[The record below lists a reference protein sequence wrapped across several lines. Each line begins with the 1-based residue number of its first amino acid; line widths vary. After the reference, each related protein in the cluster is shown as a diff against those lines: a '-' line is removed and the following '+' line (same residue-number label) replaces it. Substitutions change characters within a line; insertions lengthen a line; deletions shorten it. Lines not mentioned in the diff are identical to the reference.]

1 MNRLV
6 IVLLLSVLSLPL
18 SAQKRFDGNFGVGVV
33 VPISVGDG
41 CDLDKF
47 VDVAVMGYYKL
58 FLSSRIYAMGE
69 LGVFYD
75 HSDGISITGLPG
87 VTRLCPDNVGVR
99 PGMTVGVRLNSL
111 MDVFTGIYGRFVF
124 CSDRDYT
131 ENYSRAVWPIG
142 ISVNVWRMSV
152 SCSYDV
158 MIGTKY
164 GNAVAVGLRYN
175 F

>member
-1 MNRLV
+1 MNRF
-6 IVLLLSVLSLPL
+6 IIILLLSVLSLPL

-41 CDLDKF
+41 FGTDNF
-47 VDVAVMGYYKL
+47 VDVGVMGYYKL

-75 HSDGISITGLPG
+75 RCEDSYIGSSLEKRNNVGLRPG
-87 VTRLCPDNVGVR
+87 VTA
-99 PGMTVGVRLNSL
+99 GVRLNSL

-124 CSDRDYT
+124 ESCSVGT
-131 ENYSRAVWPIG
+131 NTYSRAVWPIG